1 MTPRLPNSKKWTP
14 LPPEL
19 VTQIC
24 SVFEEAF
31 EAQKTKG
38 TFSAEGRIYTNEI
51 LLRVGFLEQGRLAQ
65 ANFEVSLD
73 FNPKKQ
79 NALEY
84 IHLAIDCAASM
95 METFFA
101 EEEAFTDM
109 PTAWRAIDLEGKKVF
124 IQVSTANA
132 KLEKEADKLLGEI
145 EGALVEGSDI
155 DEDRIVVKSMLGLTD
170 EEAEA
175 VAEAEAELEEDD
187 SKDGRNRKDH

>member
-38 TFSAEGRIYTNEI
+38 AFSADGRIYTNEI

-73 FNPKKQ
+73 FNPNKQ

-101 EEEAFTDM
+101 EEEAFADM
-109 PTAWRAIDLEGKKVF
+109 PTTWRAIDLEGKKVF

-132 KLEKEADKLLGEI
+132 KLEKDADKILGEV
-145 EGALVEGSDI
+145 EGGLVEGTDI
-155 DEDRIVVKSMLGLTD
+155 EEDRIVVKSMLGLTD

-175 VAEAEAELEEDD
+175 VAEAEAELEEQE
-187 SKDGRNRKDH
+187 SKDGRTRKDH

>member
-1 MTPRLPNSKKWTP
+1 MTPRLPNSTKWTP

-19 VTQIC
+19 VTQIQ

-38 TFSAEGRIYTNEI
+38 AFTAEGRIYASEI

-101 EEEAFTDM
+101 EEEAF
-109 PTAWRAIDLEGKKVF
+109 A
-124 IQVSTANA
+124 
-132 KLEKEADKLLGEI
+132 
-145 EGALVEGSDI
+145 
-155 DEDRIVVKSMLGLTD
+155 
-170 EEAEA
+170 
-175 VAEAEAELEEDD
+175 
-187 SKDGRNRKDH
+187 

>member
-1 MTPRLPNSKKWTP
+1 MIPRLPNSKKWTP

-19 VTQIC
+19 VTQIV

-31 EAQKTKG
+31 ESQKAKG
-38 TFSAEGRIYTNEI
+38 AFTAEGRIYTNEI

-101 EEEAFTDM
+101 EEEAFADM
-109 PTAWRAIDLEGKKVF
+109 PTAWRAIDLDGKKVY
-124 IQVSTANA
+124 IQVSTENS
-132 KLEKEADKLLGEI
+132 KLAKEADKLLGEQN
-145 EGALVEGSDI
+145 EALVEGEDI
-155 DEDRIVVKSMLGLTD
+155 EEDKLVVKSMLGLTEEESD
-170 EEAEA
+170 DAESESEAEA
-175 VAEAEAELEEDD
+175 
-187 SKDGRNRKDH
+187 KDGRNRKDH